1 MSVKIRLTKRAK
13 IIILAS
19 LVLLLAGA
27 GGYLLWRVNNS
38 ETISP
43 DVSEATGGIGACCG
57 PAGCVAGWKCDTSQ
71 SCSETKTV
79 TCSYAGQPV
88 SCGTYKGV
96 AGSPSSPC
104 LYPGQSISCS
114 YSIGGKCV
122 KETSP
127 NPEQP
132 TNNGVCDIRKC
143 EWPETLMSSNN
154 CACETCK
161 GINVNGCSGNPP
173 QCTPDACPS
182 GQVSCGVSG
191 DSVSGCT
198 KSTSCV
204 AYHPDCNNPT
214 VVYRYCKPAPTVIT
228 TNVCDS
234 GTWVTKPT
242 GTYAYCDAISYSA
255 TATDSDG
262 IDQTSISVKLNN
274 VSRTGVTKSN
284 VSTTTTISETLSSTT
299 NCLTPGAYTLA
310 MDWKDTKGAAST
322 NCALST
328 TFTVSEEVLNP
339 DWSITK
345 GVVEKCIDENT
356 TDPSSQLTYTVTVKN
371 TGEGEGT
378 ITKIVDSLD
387 AKVLEAYISNISNSG
402 IYADGDITWTLSDT
416 DKVFVADQSKVF
428 TYVITVPKDTF
439 GTYANTVTAYPA
451 EGGNVIADANVVADC
466 VVEAPDTGIFDSTW
480 AKILVG
486 VLFIGVGVNYLQI
499 SKFTKKLYISVNE
512 FSDERR
518 KKNFE
523 KKVVKR

>member
-1 MSVKIRLTKRAK
+1 MSVKIRLTKKSK

-19 LVLLLAGA
+19 LVLILAGA
-27 GGYLLWRVNNS
+27 GGYLLWRVNQDD
-38 ETISP
+38 TVAP
-43 DVSEATGGIGACCG
+43 TDSEAGQSNNGTCWYCCKESEFKYDSKGNKYCPGGSLCNGG
-57 PAGCVAGWKCDTSQ
+57 S
-71 SCSETKTV
+71 V
-79 TCSYAGQPV
+79 TCGDGASIPIKSGQSASSACPACLHAAPASEEPV
-88 SCGTYKGV
+88 GGVECNVGSQCSNKCYWPEVAYCNGDGTCSCKSGSSNGCNDSAPTCTPTCNGTNSTAECTARCSGCDNLYTYKKDCTV
-96 AGSPSSPC
+96 A
-104 LYPGQSISCS
+104 
-114 YSIGGKCV
+114 
-122 KETSP
+122 
-127 NPEQP
+127 
-132 TNNGVCDIRKC
+132 
-143 EWPETLMSSNN
+143 
-154 CACETCK
+154 
-161 GINVNGCSGNPP
+161 
-173 QCTPDACPS
+173 
-182 GQVSCGVSG
+182 
-191 DSVSGCT
+191 
-198 KSTSCV
+198 
-204 AYHPDCNNPT
+204 
-214 VVYRYCKPAPTVIT
+214 

-234 GTWVTKPT
+234 GAWVTKPT
-242 GTYAYCDAISYSA
+242 ESYAYCAPITYSA

-284 VSTTTTISETLSSTT
+284 VSTTTTISETLSSAT
-299 NCLTPGAYTLA
+299 NCLTPGSYTLA
-310 MDWKDTKGAAST
+310 MDWKDTKGATST

-339 DWSITK
+339 DWDISK

-356 TDPSSQLTYTVTVKN
+356 ADPSSQLTYTVTVKN
-371 TGEGEGT
+371 TGAGEGT

-428 TYVITVPKDTF
+428 TYIITVPKDTF

-451 EGGNVIADANVVADC
+451 EGENVIANANVVADC

-486 VLFIGVGVNYLQI
+486 VVFIGVGVNYLQI

-512 FSDERR
+512 FSDDRR

>member
-1 MSVKIRLTKRAK
+1 MSVKIRLTKKSK

-19 LVLLLAGA
+19 LVLILAGA
-27 GGYLLWRVNNS
+27 GGYLLWRVNQDD
-38 ETISP
+38 TVAP
-43 DVSEATGGIGACCG
+43 TDSEAGQSNNGTCWYCCKESEFKYDSKGNKYCPGGSLCNGG
-57 PAGCVAGWKCDTSQ
+57 S
-71 SCSETKTV
+71 V
-79 TCSYAGQPV
+79 TCGDGASIPIKSGQSASSACPACLHAAPASEEPV
-88 SCGTYKGV
+88 GGVECNVGSQCSNKCYWPEVAYCNGDGTCSCKSGSSNGCNDSAPTCTPTCNGTNSTAECTARCSGCDNLYTYKKDCTV
-96 AGSPSSPC
+96 A
-104 LYPGQSISCS
+104 
-114 YSIGGKCV
+114 
-122 KETSP
+122 
-127 NPEQP
+127 
-132 TNNGVCDIRKC
+132 
-143 EWPETLMSSNN
+143 
-154 CACETCK
+154 
-161 GINVNGCSGNPP
+161 
-173 QCTPDACPS
+173 
-182 GQVSCGVSG
+182 
-191 DSVSGCT
+191 
-198 KSTSCV
+198 
-204 AYHPDCNNPT
+204 
-214 VVYRYCKPAPTVIT
+214 

-234 GTWVTKPT
+234 GAWVTKPT
-242 GTYAYCDAISYSA
+242 ESYAYCAPITYSA

-284 VSTTTTISETLSSTT
+284 VSTTTTISETLSSAT
-299 NCLTPGAYTLA
+299 NCLTPGSYTLA
-310 MDWKDTKGAAST
+310 MDWKDTKGATST

-328 TFTVSEEVLNP
+328 TFTVSKEVLNP
-339 DWSITK
+339 DWDISK

-356 TDPSSQLTYTVTVKN
+356 ADPSSQLTYTVTVKN
-371 TGEGEGT
+371 TGAGEGT

-428 TYVITVPKDTF
+428 TYIITVPKDTF

-451 EGGNVIADANVVADC
+451 EGENVIANANVVADC

-486 VLFIGVGVNYLQI
+486 VVFIGVGVNYLQI

-512 FSDERR
+512 FSDDRR